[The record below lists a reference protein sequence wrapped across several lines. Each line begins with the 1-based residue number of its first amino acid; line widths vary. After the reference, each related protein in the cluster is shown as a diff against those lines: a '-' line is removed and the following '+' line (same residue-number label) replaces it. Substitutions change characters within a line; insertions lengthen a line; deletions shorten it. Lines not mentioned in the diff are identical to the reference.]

1 MSRWFPEPT
10 LLWLRPQKAQLSLD
24 AFEGE
29 LDRMALRR
37 GARLTCVVAGEGVRY
52 RIVPWSDELSSP
64 QQRQVFVRHCFTE
77 TFGEAAHDWTVRA
90 HPTHHG
96 AATLACAIDTTVLD
110 RLGALAQARHL
121 SLVSV
126 QPSLTHAYNQLR
138 RHIEASLFWFVWI
151 DGPWTTLLLVSQR
164 EPLHVKRVPSGSG
177 ELAHL
182 LDREWFLIG
191 TEEPRCPVYVARG
204 ASAEPVPVRASA
216 ADAGS
221 SWQVVDLPCVP
232 DRMETLQ

>member
-10 LLWLRPQKAQLSLD
+10 LLWLRPHKAQLSLD
-24 AFEGE
+24 SFETE
-29 LDRMALRR
+29 LDRLALRR

-52 RIVPWSDELSSP
+52 RIVPWSDELVSP

-77 TFGEAAHDWTVRA
+77 AFGEAAHDWTVRA
-90 HPTHHG
+90 HPARYG
-96 AATLACAIDTTVLD
+96 AATLACAIDTAVLD
-110 RLGALAQARHL
+110 RLDALAQARHL

-126 QPSLTHAYNQLR
+126 QPSLTHAHNQLR
-138 RHIEASLFWFVWI
+138 GRMEASLFWFVWI

-164 EPLHVKRVPSGSG
+164 EPLHVKRVPTGSG
-177 ELAHL
+177 ELAQL

-191 TEEPRCPVYVARG
+191 TDEPRCPVYVARA
-204 ASAEPVPVRASA
+204 ASADAVTVRTG
-216 ADAGS
+216 DAGG
-221 SWQVVDLPCVP
+221 WQLLALPPVP